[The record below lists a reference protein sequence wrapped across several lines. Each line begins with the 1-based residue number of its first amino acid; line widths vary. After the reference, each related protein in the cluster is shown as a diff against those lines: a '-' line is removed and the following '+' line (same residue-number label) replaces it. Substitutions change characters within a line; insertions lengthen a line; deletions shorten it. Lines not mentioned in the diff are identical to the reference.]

1 LADARNMAVNAAL
14 PCALA
19 LVLMSFGLAW
29 LTIGMIYRA
38 PGGQQ
43 PPRTPALGA
52 MVSLLDP
59 RIGDDH
65 LTRDDPGPGLGLL
78 GSMPAVAVGRLRS
91 QDG

>member
-1 LADARNMAVNAAL
+1 VLLGRRRYPYLPWPGRAA
-14 PCALA
+14 
-19 LVLMSFGLAW
+19 
-29 LTIGMIYRA
+29 
-38 PGGQQ
+38 
-43 PPRTPALGA
+43 ALGA

-65 LTRDDPGPGLGLL
+65 LTRDDPGPGLALL